1 MKFKIV
7 LIVAIISLFA
17 ILLISDSL
25 TNSAEIKI
33 SGKTF
38 HVEIADEEEERERG
52 LSNRDY
58 LSEDGGMLFIFEEPT
73 LPHFWMKEMNF
84 PIDII
89 WISDGRIIGSVSDVL
104 PEPGVSNQNLL
115 KHVPPDA
122 IDMALE
128 VRAGTVKD
136 NNILSGD
143 TVFVPNM
150 IEFSGKLK
158 GLFNR

>member
-58 LSEDGGMLFIFEEPT
+58 LSEDGGMLFIFEETT
-73 LPHFWMKEMNF
+73 LPHFWMKEINF
-84 PIDII
+84 PLI
-89 WISDGRIIGSVSDVL
+89 
-104 PEPGVSNQNLL
+104 
-115 KHVPPDA
+115 
-122 IDMALE
+122 
-128 VRAGTVKD
+128 
-136 NNILSGD
+136 
-143 TVFVPNM
+143 
-150 IEFSGKLK
+150 
-158 GLFNR
+158 